1 MTKSVNGDLRIFSG
15 NSNIAL
21 AQKICN
27 HLNME
32 MGKLRVERFADGE
45 IDVQILESVRAHD
58 CYIIQPTCPPV
69 NENLME
75 LLIMIDA
82 FKRASAGKITAVL
95 PYFGYARAD
104 RKASP
109 RVPITAKLASNLI
122 TTAGADRIM
131 TVDLHAGQIQGFF
144 DIPVD
149 HLRARKVFLD
159 YFKDFDKKD
168 IEEVKRQ
175 YSAEGKPLKI
185 IKLEELDKKDIVVI
199 SPDVG
204 GVERARKFAARM
216 DAGLVIIDK
225 RRPKPNE
232 AVVYNVIGDVKDK
245 VAIIFDDIVDT
256 AGTLTTVAQKI
267 KERGAR
273 EIYAVCTH
281 GLLSRN
287 AMEKINKSDIKKLI
301 ISDSLPIRDLGPK
314 VDVLSV
320 SYLLADAIKR
330 NHDGRSIS
338 DMFN

>member
-1 MTKSVNGDLRIFSG
+1 MTKSVTGDLRIFSG
-15 NSNIAL
+15 NANKAL
-21 AQKICN
+21 AEKICK
-27 HLNME
+27 HLGIE

-58 CYIIQPTCPPV
+58 CYIVQPTCPPT
-69 NENLME
+69 NESLME
-75 LLIMIDA
+75 LLITIDA

-109 RVPITAKLASNLI
+109 RVPITAKLVSNLI
-122 TTAGADRIM
+122 AKAGADRVM
-131 TVDLHAGQIQGFF
+131 TLDLHAGQIQGFF

-159 YFKDFDKKD
+159 YFSGFDH
-168 IEEVKRQ
+168 
-175 YSAEGKPLKI
+175 SNL
-185 IKLEELDKKDIVVI
+185 VVI

-232 AVVYNVIGDVKDK
+232 AVVYNVIGDVEGKTD
-245 VAIIFDDIVDT
+245 IIFDDIVDT

-267 KERGAR
+267 MERGAK

-287 AMEKINKSDIKKLI
+287 AMEKINNSAIKKLI
-301 ISDSLPIRDLGPK
+301 ITDSLPVRDLGPK
-314 VDVLSV
+314 VDTLSV
-320 SYLLADAIKR
+320 SFLLADAIQR
-330 NHDGRSIS
+330 NHNGQSIS

>member
-15 NSNIAL
+15 NANLPL
-21 AQKICN
+21 AQKIAE

-32 MGKLRVERFADGE
+32 LGKLHVERFADGE
-45 IDVQILESVRAHD
+45 VDVQILESVRAHD
-58 CYIIQPTCPPV
+58 CYLIQPTCPPV

-82 FKRASAGKITAVL
+82 FKRASAGKITAVI

-104 RKASP
+104 RKSSP

-122 TTAGADRIM
+122 AEAGADRVMAI
-131 TVDLHAGQIQGFF
+131 DLHAGQIQGFF

-159 YFKDFDKKD
+159 YFQDF
-168 IEEVKRQ
+168 KR
-175 YSAEGKPLKI
+175 EDL
-185 IKLEELDKKDIVVI
+185 VVI

-204 GVERARKFAARM
+204 GVERARKFAAKM

-245 VAIIFDDIVDT
+245 VCIIFDDIVDT
-256 AGTLTTVAQKI
+256 AGTLTTVANKI
-267 KERGAR
+267 KEQGAR
-273 EIYAVCTH
+273 EIYAVCAH

-287 AMEKINKSDIKKLI
+287 AMERINNSDIKKLI
-301 ISDSLPIRDLGPK
+301 ITDSLPVRELGPK
-314 VDVLSV
+314 VETLSV
-320 SYLLADAIKR
+320 AHILADAIQR
-330 NHDGRSIS
+330 NHDGQSIS
-338 DMFN
+338 GMFN

>member
-1 MTKSVNGDLRIFSG
+1 MTKTVNGDLRIFSG
-15 NSNIAL
+15 NANPAL
-21 AQKICN
+21 AQKIAA
-27 HLNME
+27 HLGMDL
-32 MGKLRVERFADGE
+32 GKIRVERFADGE

-58 CYIIQPTCPPV
+58 CYLIQSTCPPV

-75 LLIMIDA
+75 LLIMVDA
-82 FKRASAGKITAVL
+82 FKRASAGKITVVI

-104 RKASP
+104 RKAAA

-122 TTAGADRIM
+122 TKAGADRIM
-131 TVDLHAGQIQGFF
+131 TLDLHAGQIQGFF

-149 HLRARKVFLD
+149 HLRARSVFLD
-159 YFKDFDKKD
+159 YFKDFN
-168 IEEVKRQ
+168 RQ
-175 YSAEGKPLKI
+175 
-185 IKLEELDKKDIVVI
+185 ELVVI

-225 RRPKPNE
+225 RRPKANE

-256 AGTLTTVAQKI
+256 AGTLTTVAAKI

-273 EIYAVCTH
+273 EVYAACSH

-287 AMEKINKSDIKKLI
+287 AIDKINKSEIKKLI
-301 ISDSLPIRDLGPK
+301 ITDSLPERDLGPK
-314 VDVLSV
+314 VDMLSV
-320 SYLLADAIKR
+320 SYILADAIRR

>member
-1 MTKSVNGDLRIFSG
+1 MTKSVHGDLRIFSG
-15 NSNIAL
+15 NSNLPL
-21 AQKICN
+21 AQKIAG
-27 HLNME
+27 HLNMDL
-32 MGKLRVERFADGE
+32 GKIRVERFADGE

-58 CYIIQPTCPPV
+58 CYLIQSTCPPV

-75 LLIMIDA
+75 LLIMVDA
-82 FKRASAGKITAVL
+82 FKRASAGKITVVI

-104 RKASP
+104 RKAAA

-122 TTAGADRIM
+122 TKAGADRIM
-131 TVDLHAGQIQGFF
+131 TLDLHAGQIQGFF

-149 HLRARKVFLD
+149 HLRARSVFLD
-159 YFKDFDKKD
+159 YFKDFDRKD
-168 IEEVKRQ
+168 
-175 YSAEGKPLKI
+175 L
-185 IKLEELDKKDIVVI
+185 VVI

-256 AGTLTTVAQKI
+256 AGTLTTVAAKI
-267 KERGAR
+267 KEQGAK
-273 EIYAVCTH
+273 EVYAACSH

-287 AMEKINKSDIKKLI
+287 AVDKVNKSAIKKLI
-301 ISDSLPIRDLGPK
+301 ITDSLPIRDLGPK
-314 VDVLSV
+314 TEVLSV
-320 SYLLADAIKR
+320 SYILADAIKR

>member
-1 MTKSVNGDLRIFSG
+1 
-15 NSNIAL
+15 
-21 AQKICN
+21 
-27 HLNME
+27 ME
-32 MGKLRVERFADGE
+32 LGKLHVERFADGE
-45 IDVQILESVRAHD
+45 VDVQILESVRAHD

-82 FKRASAGKITAVL
+82 FKRASAGKITAVI

-104 RKASP
+104 RKSSP

-122 TTAGADRIM
+122 TEAGADRIM
-131 TVDLHAGQIQGFF
+131 AIDLHAGQIQGFF

-159 YFKDFDKKD
+159 YFQNF
-168 IEEVKRQ
+168 KR
-175 YSAEGKPLKI
+175 EDL
-185 IKLEELDKKDIVVI
+185 VVI

-245 VAIIFDDIVDT
+245 VCIIFDDIVDT
-256 AGTLTTVAQKI
+256 AGTLTTVANKI
-267 KERGAR
+267 KEQGAR
-273 EIYAVCTH
+273 EVYAACAH

-287 AMEKINKSDIKKLI
+287 AVERINNSDIKKLI
-301 ISDSLPIRDLGPK
+301 ITDSLPVRDLGPK
-314 VDVLSV
+314 VETLSV
-320 SYLLADAIKR
+320 AHILADAIQR
-330 NHDGRSIS
+330 NHDGQSIS
-338 DMFN
+338 GMFN

>member
-1 MTKSVNGDLRIFSG
+1 MTKSVTGDLRIFSG
-15 NSNIAL
+15 NANVAL
-21 AQKICN
+21 AEKICQ
-27 HLNME
+27 HLGIE

-58 CYIIQPTCPPV
+58 CYIVQPTCPPT

-75 LLIMIDA
+75 LLITIDA

-109 RVPITAKLASNLI
+109 RVPITAKLVSNLI
-122 TTAGADRIM
+122 AKAGADRVM
-131 TVDLHAGQIQGFF
+131 TLDLHAGQIQGFF

-149 HLRARKVFLD
+149 HLRARKVFVD
-159 YFKDFDKKD
+159 YFSGFD
-168 IEEVKRQ
+168 R
-175 YSAEGKPLKI
+175 SNL
-185 IKLEELDKKDIVVI
+185 VVI

-232 AVVYNVIGDVKDK
+232 AVVYNVIGDVEGKT
-245 VAIIFDDIVDT
+245 AIIFDDIVDT

-267 KERGAR
+267 KERGAK
-273 EIYAVCTH
+273 EVYAVCTH

-287 AMEKINKSDIKKLI
+287 ALERINNSSIKKLVI
-301 ISDSLPIRDLGPK
+301 TDSLPVRDLGPK
-314 VDVLSV
+314 VDTLSV
-320 SYLLADAIKR
+320 SYLLADAIQR
-330 NHDGRSIS
+330 NHNGQSIS

>member
-15 NSNIAL
+15 NANLPL
-21 AQKICN
+21 AQKICE
-27 HLNME
+27 HLNIE
-32 MGKLRVERFADGE
+32 LGKLHVERFADGE

-82 FKRASAGKITAVL
+82 FKRASAGKITAVI

-104 RKASP
+104 RKSSP
-109 RVPITAKLASNLI
+109 RVPITAKLACNLI
-122 TTAGADRIM
+122 TQAGADRVMAI
-131 TVDLHAGQIQGFF
+131 DLHAGQIQGFF

-159 YFKDFDKKD
+159 YFKDF
-168 IEEVKRQ
+168 KR
-175 YSAEGKPLKI
+175 EDL
-185 IKLEELDKKDIVVI
+185 VVI

-204 GVERARKFAARM
+204 GVERARKFAAKM

-245 VAIIFDDIVDT
+245 VCIIFDDIVDT
-256 AGTLTTVAQKI
+256 AGTLTTVANKI
-267 KERGAR
+267 KEQGAR
-273 EIYAVCTH
+273 EVYAACAH

-287 AMEKINKSDIKKLI
+287 AMERINKSDLKKLVI
-301 ISDSLPIRDLGPK
+301 TDSLPVRDLGPK
-314 VDVLSV
+314 VETLSV
-320 SYLLADAIKR
+320 AHILADAIQR
-330 NHDGRSIS
+330 NHDGQSIS
-338 DMFN
+338 GMFI

>member
-15 NSNIAL
+15 NANLPL
-21 AQKICN
+21 AQKIAE

-32 MGKLRVERFADGE
+32 LGKLHVERFADGE

-82 FKRASAGKITAVL
+82 FKRASAGKITAVI

-104 RKASP
+104 RKSSP

-122 TTAGADRIM
+122 TEAGADRIM
-131 TVDLHAGQIQGFF
+131 AIDLHAGQIQGFF

-159 YFKDFDKKD
+159 YFQNF
-168 IEEVKRQ
+168 KR
-175 YSAEGKPLKI
+175 EDL
-185 IKLEELDKKDIVVI
+185 VVI

-204 GVERARKFAARM
+204 GVERARKFAAKM

-245 VAIIFDDIVDT
+245 VCIIFDDIVDT
-256 AGTLTTVAQKI
+256 AGTLTTVANKI
-267 KERGAR
+267 KEQGAR
-273 EIYAVCTH
+273 EVYAACAH

-287 AMEKINKSDIKKLI
+287 ALDRINESAIKKLVI
-301 ISDSLPIRDLGPK
+301 TDSLPVRDLGPK
-314 VDVLSV
+314 VETLSV
-320 SYLLADAIKR
+320 AHILADAIQR
-330 NHDGRSIS
+330 NHDGQSIS
-338 DMFN
+338 GMFN

>member
-15 NSNIAL
+15 NANLGL
-21 AQKICN
+21 AQKICE
-27 HLNME
+27 HLGME
-32 MGKLRVERFADGE
+32 LGKLRVERFADGE
-45 IDVQILESVRAHD
+45 IDVQLLESVRAHD

-82 FKRASAGKITAVL
+82 FKRASAGKITAVI

-109 RVPITAKLASNLI
+109 RVPITSKLASNLI
-122 TTAGADRIM
+122 TAAGADRVM
-131 TVDLHAGQIQGFF
+131 ALDLHAGQIQGFF

-149 HLRARKVFLD
+149 HFRARKVFLD
-159 YFKDFDKKD
+159 YFSSFD
-168 IEEVKRQ
+168 RNN
-175 YSAEGKPLKI
+175 L
-185 IKLEELDKKDIVVI
+185 VVV

-232 AVVYNVIGDVKDK
+232 AVVYNVIGDVEGKTC
-245 VAIIFDDIVDT
+245 IIFDDIVDT
-256 AGTLTTVAQKI
+256 AGTLTIVAQTI
-267 KERGAR
+267 KERGAK
-273 EIYAVCTH
+273 EIYAASTH

-287 AMEKINKSDIKKLI
+287 ALDRINNSAIKKLVI
-301 ISDSLPIRDLGPK
+301 TDSLPVRDLGPK
-314 VDVLSV
+314 VETLSV
-320 SYLLADAIKR
+320 SYLLADAISR
-330 NHDGRSIS
+330 NHNGQSLS
-338 DMFN
+338 DINM

>member
-1 MTKSVNGDLRIFSG
+1 MTKSVTGDLRIFSG
-15 NSNIAL
+15 NANVAL
-21 AQKICN
+21 AEKICQ
-27 HLNME
+27 HLGIE

-58 CYIIQPTCPPV
+58 CYIVQPTCPPT

-75 LLIMIDA
+75 LLITIDA

-109 RVPITAKLASNLI
+109 RVPITAKLVSNLI
-122 TTAGADRIM
+122 AKAGADRVM
-131 TVDLHAGQIQGFF
+131 TLDLHAGQIQGFF

-159 YFKDFDKKD
+159 YFSGFD
-168 IEEVKRQ
+168 R
-175 YSAEGKPLKI
+175 SNL
-185 IKLEELDKKDIVVI
+185 VVI

-232 AVVYNVIGDVKDK
+232 AVVYNVIGDVEGKT
-245 VAIIFDDIVDT
+245 AIIFDDIVDT

-267 KERGAR
+267 KERGAK
-273 EIYAVCTH
+273 EVYAVCTH

-287 AMEKINKSDIKKLI
+287 AMERINNSSIKKLVI
-301 ISDSLPIRDLGPK
+301 TDSLPVRDLGPK
-314 VDVLSV
+314 VDTLSV
-320 SYLLADAIKR
+320 SYLLADAIQR
-330 NHDGRSIS
+330 NHNGQSIS

>member
-1 MTKSVNGDLRIFSG
+1 MTKTVGGELRVFSG

-21 AQKICN
+21 AQKIAE
-27 HLNME
+27 HLDLSL
-32 MGKLRVERFADGE
+32 GKIRVEHFADGE
-45 IDVQILESVRAHD
+45 TDVQILESVRAHD
-58 CYIIQPTCPPV
+58 CYIIQSTCPPV

-75 LLIMIDA
+75 LLITIDA
-82 FKRASAGKITAVL
+82 FKRASAGKITAVV

-122 TTAGADRIM
+122 TEAGADRVM

-149 HLRARKVFLD
+149 HLRARAVFLD
-159 YFKDFDKKD
+159 YFKDFD
-168 IEEVKRQ
+168 R
-175 YSAEGKPLKI
+175 SNL
-185 IKLEELDKKDIVVI
+185 VVV

-204 GVERARKFAARM
+204 GVERARKFAAKM

-225 RRPKPNE
+225 RRPKANE
-232 AVVYNVIGDVKDK
+232 AVVYNVIGDIEGKT
-245 VAIIFDDIVDT
+245 AIIFDDIVDT
-256 AGTLTTVAQKI
+256 AGTLVTVANKI

-273 EIYAVCTH
+273 EVYAACTH

-287 AMEKINKSDIKKLI
+287 AIEKINKSEIKKLI

-314 VDVLSV
+314 VEVLSV

>member
-1 MTKSVNGDLRIFSG
+1 MTKSVNGDLRIFTG
-15 NSNIAL
+15 NANPAL
-21 AQKICN
+21 AQLICN
-27 HLNME
+27 HLNTDL
-32 MGKLRVERFADGE
+32 GKLHVGRFADGE
-45 IDVQILESVRAHD
+45 VDVQLLESVRAHD

-75 LLIMIDA
+75 LLIMIDT
-82 FKRASAGKITAVL
+82 FKRASAGKITAVV

-104 RKASP
+104 RKSSP

-122 TTAGADRIM
+122 TEAGADRIM

-159 YFKDFDKKD
+159 YFAGFD
-168 IEEVKRQ
+168 RNN
-175 YSAEGKPLKI
+175 L
-185 IKLEELDKKDIVVI
+185 VVV

-232 AVVYNVIGDVKDK
+232 AVVYNVIGDVEGKT
-245 VAIIFDDIVDT
+245 AIIFDDIVDT
-256 AGTLTTVAQKI
+256 AGTLTTVAQTI
-267 KERGAR
+267 KERGAK
-273 EIYAVCTH
+273 EIYAASTH

-287 AMEKINKSDIKKLI
+287 ALERINNSAIEKLVIT
-301 ISDSLPIRDLGPK
+301 DSLPVRDLGSK
-314 VDVLSV
+314 VETLSV
-320 SYLLADAIKR
+320 SYLLADAISR
-330 NHDGRSIS
+330 NHNGQSLS
-338 DMFN
+338 DINM

>member
-15 NSNIAL
+15 NANLPL
-21 AQKICN
+21 AQKICE

-32 MGKLRVERFADGE
+32 LGKLHVERFADGE
-45 IDVQILESVRAHD
+45 VDVQILESVRAHD

-82 FKRASAGKITAVL
+82 FKRASAGKITAVI

-104 RKASP
+104 RKSSP

-122 TTAGADRIM
+122 TEAGADRIM
-131 TVDLHAGQIQGFF
+131 AIDLHAGQIQGFF

-159 YFKDFDKKD
+159 YFQNF
-168 IEEVKRQ
+168 KR
-175 YSAEGKPLKI
+175 EDL
-185 IKLEELDKKDIVVI
+185 VVI

-204 GVERARKFAARM
+204 GVERARKFAAKM

-245 VAIIFDDIVDT
+245 VCIIFDDIVDT
-256 AGTLTTVAQKI
+256 AGTLTTVANKI
-267 KERGAR
+267 KEQGAR
-273 EIYAVCTH
+273 EVYAACAH

-287 AMEKINKSDIKKLI
+287 ALERSDQSAIKKLI
-301 ISDSLPIRDLGPK
+301 ITDSLPVRDLGPK
-314 VDVLSV
+314 VETLSV
-320 SYLLADAIKR
+320 AHILADAIQR
-330 NHDGRSIS
+330 NHDGQSIS
-338 DMFN
+338 GMFN

>member
-15 NSNIAL
+15 NANLPL
-21 AQKICN
+21 AQKICEHFN
-27 HLNME
+27 IVL
-32 MGKLRVERFADGE
+32 GKLHVDRFADGE
-45 IDVQILESVRAHD
+45 VDVQILESVRAHD

-82 FKRASAGKITAVL
+82 FKRASAGKITAVI

-104 RKASP
+104 RKSSP

-122 TTAGADRIM
+122 TEAGADRIM
-131 TVDLHAGQIQGFF
+131 AIDLHAGQIQGFF

-159 YFKDFDKKD
+159 YFQNF
-168 IEEVKRQ
+168 KR
-175 YSAEGKPLKI
+175 EDL
-185 IKLEELDKKDIVVI
+185 VVI

-204 GVERARKFAARM
+204 GVERARKFAAKM

-245 VAIIFDDIVDT
+245 VCIIFDDIVDT
-256 AGTLTTVAQKI
+256 AGTLTTVANKI
-267 KERGAR
+267 KEQGAR
-273 EIYAVCTH
+273 EVYAACAH

-287 AMEKINKSDIKKLI
+287 ALERIDQSAIKKLI
-301 ISDSLPIRDLGPK
+301 ITDSLPVRDLGPK
-314 VDVLSV
+314 VETLSV
-320 SYLLADAIKR
+320 AHILADAIQR
-330 NHDGRSIS
+330 NHDGQSIS
-338 DMFN
+338 GMFN

>member
-15 NSNIAL
+15 NANISL
-21 AQKICN
+21 AQKICE
-27 HLNME
+27 HLGTDL
-32 MGKLRVERFADGE
+32 GKLRVERFADGE
-45 IDVQILESVRAHD
+45 VDVQILESVRAHD
-58 CYIIQPTCPPV
+58 CYLIQPTCPPV

-82 FKRASAGKITAVL
+82 FKRASAGKITAVI

-104 RKASP
+104 RKSAP

-122 TTAGADRIM
+122 AAAGADRIM
-131 TVDLHAGQIQGFF
+131 TLDLHAGQIQGFF

-159 YFKDFDKKD
+159 YFSSFD
-168 IEEVKRQ
+168 RNN
-175 YSAEGKPLKI
+175 L
-185 IKLEELDKKDIVVI
+185 VVI

-232 AVVYNVIGDVKDK
+232 AVVYNVIGDVAGKT
-245 VAIIFDDIVDT
+245 AIIFDDIVDT
-256 AGTLTTVAQKI
+256 AGTLTIVAQTI
-267 KERGAR
+267 KERGAK
-273 EIYAVCTH
+273 EIYAASTH

-287 AMEKINKSDIKKLI
+287 AVERINNSAIKKLVI
-301 ISDSLPIRDLGPK
+301 TDSLPLRDLGPK
-314 VDVLSV
+314 VDTLSV
-320 SYLLADAIKR
+320 SYLLADAISR
-330 NHDGRSIS
+330 NHNGQSLS
-338 DMFN
+338 DINM

>member
-15 NSNIAL
+15 NANLPL
-21 AQKICN
+21 AQKIAE

-32 MGKLRVERFADGE
+32 LGKLHVQRFADGE
-45 IDVQILESVRAHD
+45 VDVQVLESVRAHD

-82 FKRASAGKITAVL
+82 FKRASAGKITAVI

-104 RKASP
+104 RKSSP
-109 RVPITAKLASNLI
+109 RVPITAKLACNLI
-122 TTAGADRIM
+122 TQAGADRVMAI
-131 TVDLHAGQIQGFF
+131 DLHAGQIQGFF

-159 YFKDFDKKD
+159 YFQNF
-168 IEEVKRQ
+168 KR
-175 YSAEGKPLKI
+175 EDL
-185 IKLEELDKKDIVVI
+185 VVI

-245 VAIIFDDIVDT
+245 VCIIFDDIVDT
-256 AGTLTTVAQKI
+256 AGTLTTVANKI
-267 KERGAR
+267 KEQGAR
-273 EIYAVCTH
+273 EVYAACAH

-287 AMEKINKSDIKKLI
+287 AVERINESSIKKLVI
-301 ISDSLPIRDLGPK
+301 TDSLPIRDLGPK
-314 VDVLSV
+314 VETLSV
-320 SYLLADAIKR
+320 AHILADAIQR
-330 NHDGRSIS
+330 NHDGQSIS
-338 DMFN
+338 GMFN

>member
-1 MTKSVNGDLRIFSG
+1 MTKTVNGDLRIFSG
-15 NSNIAL
+15 NSNLAL
-21 AQKICN
+21 AQKIAG
-27 HLNME
+27 HLNMDL
-32 MGKLRVERFADGE
+32 GKIRVERFADGE

-58 CYIIQPTCPPV
+58 CYIVQSTCPPV

-75 LLIMIDA
+75 LLIMVDA
-82 FKRASAGKITAVL
+82 FKRASAGRITVVI

-104 RKASP
+104 RKAAA

-122 TTAGADRIM
+122 TEAGADRIM

-149 HLRARKVFLD
+149 HLRAFLD
-159 YFKDFDKKD
+159 YFKDFDRKD
-168 IEEVKRQ
+168 
-175 YSAEGKPLKI
+175 L
-185 IKLEELDKKDIVVI
+185 VVI

-256 AGTLTTVAQKI
+256 AGTLTTVAAKI
-267 KERGAR
+267 KEHGAR
-273 EIYAVCTH
+273 EIYAACSH

-287 AMEKINKSDIKKLI
+287 AVDKINKSSIKKLI
-301 ISDSLPIRDLGPK
+301 ITDTLPIRDLGPK
-314 VDVLSV
+314 TEVLSV
-320 SYLLADAIKR
+320 SYILADAIKR

>member
-1 MTKSVNGDLRIFSG
+1 MTKTVNGDLRIFSG
-15 NSNIAL
+15 NANPAL
-21 AQKICN
+21 AQKIAA
-27 HLNME
+27 HLGME
-32 MGKLRVERFADGE
+32 LGKLRVERFADGE

-58 CYIIQPTCPPV
+58 CYLIQSTCPPV

-75 LLIMIDA
+75 LLIMVDA
-82 FKRASAGKITAVL
+82 FKRASAGKITVVI

-104 RKASP
+104 RKAAA
-109 RVPITAKLASNLI
+109 RVPITAKLTSNLI
-122 TTAGADRIM
+122 AKAGADRIM
-131 TVDLHAGQIQGFF
+131 TLDLHAGQIQGFF

-149 HLRARKVFLD
+149 HLRARSVFLD
-159 YFKDFDKKD
+159 YFKDFN
-168 IEEVKRQ
+168 RQ
-175 YSAEGKPLKI
+175 
-185 IKLEELDKKDIVVI
+185 ELVVI

-225 RRPKPNE
+225 RRPKANE

-256 AGTLTTVAQKI
+256 AGTLTTVAAKI

-273 EIYAVCTH
+273 EVYAACSH

-287 AMEKINKSDIKKLI
+287 AIDKINKSEIKKLI
-301 ISDSLPIRDLGPK
+301 ITDSLPERDLGPK
-314 VDVLSV
+314 VDMLSV
-320 SYLLADAIKR
+320 SYILADAIRR